1 MRAFSLAAALAAILA
16 VPACGPDVSKQDSGT
31 VVGAIAGGVI
41 GNQFGKGGGRVA
53 STLAGAVV
61 GGIVG
66 NEIGRSLD
74 VRDRELA
81 RQAEFDAWERGPSG
95 RPVRWRNPD
104 NGRYGEVIPD
114 APYQRGGARLP
125 RLHAQGLHRRPPAG
139 HARHR
144 LPQPRRHLDPG
155 RLSARVPSGYVATR
169 RSVIFSRPGPRPGLI
184 CFEGSARKPM
194 HTRSLDGARIPRRYC
209 SPGVTCRVQRDI
221 PTSLV
226 GLIAALSRRREYAT
240 RL

>member
-1 MRAFSLAAALAAILA
+1 MLLAVALAATVRSPGCDRTIRT
-16 VPACGPDVSKQDSGT
+16 PAR
-31 VVGAIAGGVI
+31 VVGAIAGGII

-74 VRDRELA
+74 QRDRELA
-81 RQAEFDAWERGPSG
+81 QQAEYDAWERGPPG
-95 RPVRWRNPD
+95 RPVRWRNPN

-114 APYQRGGARLP
+114 ELYGAAARDC
-125 RLHAQGLHRRPPAG
+125 RDFLHKRLHRRPPAD

-155 RLSARVPSGYVATR
+155 RLIGRHHSPERT
-169 RSVIFSRPGPRPGLI
+169 PRPPAGAFCISDTTLI
-184 CFEGSARKPM
+184 FPPKTPFKNCAVLLRFFLRSSSA
-194 HTRSLDGARIPRRYC
+194 
-209 SPGVTCRVQRDI
+209 
-221 PTSLV
+221 
-226 GLIAALSRRREYAT
+226 
-240 RL
+240 